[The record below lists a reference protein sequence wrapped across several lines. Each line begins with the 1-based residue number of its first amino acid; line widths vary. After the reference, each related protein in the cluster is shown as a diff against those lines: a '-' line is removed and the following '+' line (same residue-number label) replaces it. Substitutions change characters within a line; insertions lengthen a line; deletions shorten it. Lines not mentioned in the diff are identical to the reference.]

1 MTDRKDDPMIE
12 IRTAARLI
20 LLDES
25 RRLLLFRHVDGH
37 GREFWATPGGG
48 VEPGESLEA
57 AARREAAEE
66 LGATT
71 VELIALWSGHSE
83 FIFAG
88 RNVSQSE
95 TFFLITTHSE
105 ILGSAVQELHRREG
119 IVEVRWW
126 SVAEI
131 RNSDEPIFP
140 VDLAN
145 RLSEHLEGAK
155 NSA

>member
-1 MTDRKDDPMIE
+1 MPVE

-20 LLDES
+20 LLDEE
-25 RRLLLFRHVDGH
+25 RRLLLFRHTDGH

-48 VEPGESLEA
+48 VEPEESLEEA
-57 AARREAAEE
+57 ALREASEE

-71 VELIALWSGHSE
+71 VELRPLWSGHSD

-88 RNVSQSE
+88 RNVSQTE
-95 TFFLITTHSE
+95 TFFLVTRHSE
-105 ILGSAVQELHRREG
+105 ILGLEVQELHHREG

-126 SVAEI
+126 SLEEI
-131 RNSDEPIFP
+131 RNSHEPIFP
-140 VDLAN
+140 IDLAN

-155 NSA
+155 DPRRMR